1 MPIQQLPSH
10 LINQIAAGEVVER
23 PASVLKELL
32 ENAIDSGAGRIH
44 IDLLAGGM
52 QRVEVVDNGCGIAG
66 DEMPLAL
73 TRHAT
78 SKISQLDDLE
88 ALASLGFRG
97 EALPSIA
104 AVADVE
110 LASRVAGE
118 EHGWLLALK
127 PGEPMPQVRPQA
139 MPVGTRVTVDNLFHQ
154 VPARRRFLR
163 TERTEFGHLDT
174 LARRLAL
181 SVPERDIRLTH
192 NGREQW
198 HAPAAQDQH
207 GEESRIAQL
216 VGEEFIQHAVH
227 MDYQAQG
234 ISLHGWIARPAF
246 SRAQGDLQHT
256 FINGRYIRDRLLIS
270 ALKAAY
276 SDVLHYSR
284 HPAYV
289 LFLTMDPGSLDVNV
303 HPTKQE
309 VRFRDSRRVFDTL
322 RRSVQEAIAAPLR
335 GHAPVTS
342 GPAPYMPPSAEPASG
357 GDAAPAGDYAAG
369 RPAVASSWAVAEP
382 GVRLQ
387 GESARA
393 LYAVDAAADAVQPQ
407 QLAMGAH
414 QGVDAAPPLGFALAQ
429 IHGVYILS
437 QTEKGAVLVDMHA
450 AHERIVLEDLKK
462 RLHGQIQPSQPLL
475 VPQTLEVP
483 VAAADRAEEA
493 MELLETMGLELR
505 RASDTQLEIRAVPS
519 LLADFDAVALVR
531 DLVSDLGHAEVV
543 DLHRLEFAIDRVL
556 GNMACKSG
564 SIKAGRK
571 LDRAEMNALLRK
583 IESTPRSG
591 QCNHG
596 RPTWIELSMDALD
609 RLFLRGR

>member
-32 ENAIDSGAGRIH
+32 ENAIDSGARRIH

-52 QRVEVVDNGCGIAG
+52 QRVEVVDDGCGIPVA
-66 DEMPLAL
+66 EMPLAL

-78 SKISQLDDLE
+78 SKIRELDDLE

-110 LASRVAGE
+110 LASRLAGE
-118 EHGWLLALK
+118 EHGWLLSLK
-127 PGEPMPQVRPQA
+127 PGQAMPEARPQA
-139 MPVGTRVTVDNLFHQ
+139 MPMGTRVTVDNLFHQ

-181 SVPERDIRLTH
+181 SVPDRDVRLSH

-207 GEESRIAQL
+207 GEEARIAQL
-216 VGEEFIQHAVH
+216 VGEDFIEHAVH
-227 MDYQAQG
+227 IDYEAQG

-276 SDVLHYSR
+276 ADVLHYSR
-284 HPAYV
+284 HPAYL
-289 LFLTMDPGSLDVNV
+289 LFLTMDPASLDVNV

-309 VRFRDSRRVFDTL
+309 VRFRDSRRIFDTL

-335 GHAPVTS
+335 G
-342 GPAPYMPPSAEPASG
+342 Y
-357 GDAAPAGDYAAG
+357 APAASEPQSDDASKQPAASSAAG
-369 RPAVASSWAVAEP
+369 AQYPHEVAGPSRWQVAES
-382 GVRLQ
+382 GVRLH
-387 GESARA
+387 GDSARA
-393 LYAVDAAADAVQPQ
+393 LYAGADVSVASQPQ
-407 QLAMGAH
+407 QLAMGENE
-414 QGVDAAPPLGFALAQ
+414 GVDAAPPLGFALAQ

-437 QTEKGAVLVDMHA
+437 QTERGAVLVDMHA
-450 AHERIVLEDLKK
+450 AHERIVLEDLKA
-462 RLHGQIQPSQPLL
+462 RLHGQRQPSQPLL
-475 VPQTLEVP
+475 VPQTLEVS

-493 MELLETMGLELR
+493 MPMLETMGLELR

-519 LLADFDAVALVR
+519 LLADFDVQSLVR
-531 DLVSDLGHAEVV
+531 DLVSDLGHADAV
-543 DLHRLEFAIDRVL
+543 DLHRVEFAIDRVL

-564 SIKAGRK
+564 SVKAGRK

-596 RPTWIELSMDALD
+596 RPTWVELSMDALD

>member
-32 ENAIDSGAGRIH
+32 ENAIDSGAQRIH

-52 QRVEVVDNGCGIAG
+52 QRVEVVDDGCGIPVA
-66 DEMPLAL
+66 EMPLAL

-78 SKISQLDDLE
+78 SKIRQLDDLE

-118 EHGWLLALK
+118 DHGWLLSLK
-127 PGEPMPQVRPQA
+127 PGEPMPEARPQP

-181 SVPERDIRLTH
+181 SVPQRAMRLTH

-198 HAPAAQDQH
+198 HAPAAHDQRS
-207 GEESRIAQL
+207 EEARIAQL
-216 VGEEFIQHAVH
+216 VGEDFIEHAVH
-227 MDYQAQG
+227 IDYQAQG

-276 SDVLHYSR
+276 ADVLHYSR
-284 HPAYV
+284 HPAYL
-289 LFLTMDPGSLDVNV
+289 LFLSMDPGSLDVNV

-322 RRSVQEAIAAPLR
+322 RRSVQEAIAAPLA
-335 GHAPVTS
+335 GYTP
-342 GPAPYMPPSAEPASG
+342 
-357 GDAAPAGDYAAG
+357 AAPAATPDTSAASVSATPDRAGYAAAAPDA
-369 RPAVASSWAVAEP
+369 PAAWRVAES

-387 GESARA
+387 GDSARA
-393 LYAVDAAADAVQPQ
+393 LYADAAVPAAVQPQ
-407 QLAMGAH
+407 QLVMGERD
-414 QGVDAAPPLGFALAQ
+414 GVDATPPLGFALAQ

-462 RLHGQIQPSQPLL
+462 RLHGQRQPSQPLL
-475 VPQTLEVP
+475 VPQTLEVS
-483 VAAADRAEEA
+483 VAAADRAEDA
-493 MELLETMGLELR
+493 MPMLETMGLELR

-531 DLVSDLGHAEVV
+531 DLVSDLGHADAV
-543 DLHRLEFAIDRVL
+543 DLHRVEFAIDRVL

-564 SIKAGRK
+564 SVKAGRK

-596 RPTWIELSMDALD
+596 RPTWVELSMDALD

>member
-32 ENAIDSGAGRIH
+32 ENAIDSGASRIH

-52 QRVEVVDNGCGIAG
+52 QRVEVVDNGCGIASQ
-66 DEMPLAL
+66 EMPLAL

-88 ALASLGFRG
+88 ALSSLGFRG

-110 LASRVAGE
+110 LASRVVGE

-216 VGEEFIQHAVH
+216 VGEEFIEHAVH

-234 ISLHGWIARPAF
+234 IALRGWIARPAF

-289 LFLTMDPGSLDVNV
+289 LFLSMDPGSLDVNV

-322 RRSVQEAIAAPLR
+322 RRSVQEAIAAPLQ
-335 GHAPVTS
+335 GHNPMAAYPAQPVTS
-342 GPAPYMPPSAEPASG
+342 ADEPASG
-357 GDAAPAGDYAAG
+357 ADAERAHGYASE
-369 RPAVASSWAVAEP
+369 PSVASSWAVAEP
-382 GVRLQ
+382 RVRLQ
-387 GESARA
+387 GDSARA
-393 LYAVDAAADAVQPQ
+393 LYAVDAAVDVVQPQ
-407 QLAMGAH
+407 QLVMGADD
-414 QGVDAAPPLGFALAQ
+414 GVDATPPLGFALAQ

-475 VPQTLEVP
+475 MPQTLEVS

-519 LLADFDAVALVR
+519 LLADFDVVALVR

-543 DLHRLEFAIDRVL
+543 DVHRLEFAIDRVL

-583 IESTPRSG
+583 IENTPRSG

>member
-32 ENAIDSGAGRIH
+32 ENAIDSGARRIH

-52 QRVEVVDNGCGIAG
+52 QRVEVVDDGCGIPVA
-66 DEMPLAL
+66 EMPLAL

-78 SKISQLDDLE
+78 SKIRELDDLE

-110 LASRVAGE
+110 LASRLAGE
-118 EHGWLLALK
+118 EHGWLLSLK
-127 PGEPMPQVRPQA
+127 PGQAMPEARPQA
-139 MPVGTRVTVDNLFHQ
+139 MPMGTRVTVDNLFHQ

-181 SVPERDIRLTH
+181 SVPDRDVRLSH

-207 GEESRIAQL
+207 GEEARIAQL
-216 VGEEFIQHAVH
+216 VGEDFIEHAVH
-227 MDYQAQG
+227 IDYEAQG

-276 SDVLHYSR
+276 ADVLHYSR
-284 HPAYV
+284 HPAYL
-289 LFLTMDPGSLDVNV
+289 LFLTMDPASLDVNV

-309 VRFRDSRRVFDTL
+309 VRFRDSRRIFDTL

-335 GHAPVTS
+335 GYAPAASEPQSDDASKQPAASSAAGAQYPHEVS
-342 GPAPYMPPSAEPASG
+342 GPS
-357 GDAAPAGDYAAG
+357 
-369 RPAVASSWAVAEP
+369 RWQVAES
-382 GVRLQ
+382 GVRLH
-387 GESARA
+387 GDSARA
-393 LYAVDAAADAVQPQ
+393 LYAGAEVSMASQPQ
-407 QLAMGAH
+407 QLAMGENE
-414 QGVDAAPPLGFALAQ
+414 GVDAAPPLGFALAQ

-437 QTEKGAVLVDMHA
+437 QTERGAVLVDMHA
-450 AHERIVLEDLKK
+450 AHERIVLEDLKA
-462 RLHGQIQPSQPLL
+462 RLHGQRQPSQPLL
-475 VPQTLEVP
+475 VPQTLEVS

-493 MELLETMGLELR
+493 MPMLETMGLELR

-519 LLADFDAVALVR
+519 LLADFDVQSLVR
-531 DLVSDLGHAEVV
+531 DLISDLGHADAV
-543 DLHRLEFAIDRVL
+543 DLHRVEFAIDRVL

-564 SIKAGRK
+564 SVKAGRK

-596 RPTWIELSMDALD
+596 RPTWVELSMDALD

>member
-32 ENAIDSGAGRIH
+32 ENAIDSGARRIH

-52 QRVEVVDNGCGIAG
+52 QRVEVVDDGCGIPVA
-66 DEMPLAL
+66 EMPLAL

-78 SKISQLDDLE
+78 SKIRELDDLE

-110 LASRVAGE
+110 LASRLAGE
-118 EHGWLLALK
+118 EHGWLLSLK
-127 PGEPMPQVRPQA
+127 PGQAMPEARPQA
-139 MPVGTRVTVDNLFHQ
+139 MPMGTRVTVDNLFHQ

-181 SVPERDIRLTH
+181 SVPDRDVRLSH

-207 GEESRIAQL
+207 GEEARIAQL
-216 VGEEFIQHAVH
+216 VGEDFIEHAVH
-227 MDYQAQG
+227 IDYEAQG

-276 SDVLHYSR
+276 ADVLHYSR
-284 HPAYV
+284 HPAYL
-289 LFLTMDPGSLDVNV
+289 LFLTMDPASLDVNV

-309 VRFRDSRRVFDTL
+309 VRFRDSRRIFDTL

-335 GHAPVTS
+335 G
-342 GPAPYMPPSAEPASG
+342 Y
-357 GDAAPAGDYAAG
+357 APAAFEPQSDDASKQPAASSAAG
-369 RPAVASSWAVAEP
+369 AQYPHEVAGPSRWQVAES
-382 GVRLQ
+382 GVRLH
-387 GESARA
+387 GDSARA
-393 LYAVDAAADAVQPQ
+393 LYAGADVSMASQPQ
-407 QLAMGAH
+407 QLAMGENE
-414 QGVDAAPPLGFALAQ
+414 GVDAAPPLGFALAQ

-437 QTEKGAVLVDMHA
+437 QTERGAVLVDMHA
-450 AHERIVLEDLKK
+450 AHERIVLEDLKA
-462 RLHGQIQPSQPLL
+462 RLHGQRQPSQPLL
-475 VPQTLEVP
+475 VPQTLEVS

-493 MELLETMGLELR
+493 MPMLETMGLELR

-519 LLADFDAVALVR
+519 LLADFDVQSLVR
-531 DLVSDLGHAEVV
+531 DLVSDLGHADAV
-543 DLHRLEFAIDRVL
+543 DLHRVEFAIDRVL

-564 SIKAGRK
+564 SVKAGRK

-596 RPTWIELSMDALD
+596 RPTWVELSMDALD

>member
-32 ENAIDSGAGRIH
+32 ENAIDSGANRIH

-52 QRVEVVDNGCGIAG
+52 QRVEVVDNGCGIPC
-66 DEMPLAL
+66 DELPLAL

-78 SKISQLDDLE
+78 SKICQLDDLE

-104 AVADVE
+104 AVADLE
-110 LASRVAGE
+110 LASRVASE

-127 PGEPMPQVRPQA
+127 PGDPMPEGRPHA

-198 HAPAAQDQH
+198 HAPAAHDQH
-207 GEESRIAQL
+207 GEEARIAQL
-216 VGEEFIQHAVH
+216 VGEEFIEHAVR

-289 LFLTMDPGSLDVNV
+289 LFLSMDPGGLDVNV

-322 RRSVQEAIAAPLR
+322 RRSVQEAIAAPMHRPGLA
-335 GHAPVTS
+335 H
-342 GPAPYMPPSAEPASG
+342 PAPPVATPAEVSPAH
-357 GDAAPAGDYAAG
+357 AASVGAAG
-369 RPAVASSWAVAEP
+369 YRGEQSASPSWSVAEP

-387 GESARA
+387 GDSARA
-393 LYAVDAAADAVQPQ
+393 LYAMDTVADAVQPE
-407 QLAMGAH
+407 QLVMGARD
-414 QGVDAAPPLGFALAQ
+414 GVDAAPPLGFALAQ

-450 AHERIVLEDLKK
+450 AHERIVLEDLKQ
-462 RLHGQIQPSQPLL
+462 RLHGQRQPSQPLL
-475 VPQTLEVP
+475 VPQTLEVS

-493 MELLETMGLELR
+493 MELLEAMGLELR
-505 RASDTQLEIRAVPS
+505 RASDTQLEIRAVPV
-519 LLADFDAVALVR
+519 LLADFDVVALVR
-531 DLVSDLGHAEVV
+531 DLVSDLGHADAI

-564 SIKAGRK
+564 SVKAGRK

-583 IESTPRSG
+583 IERTPRSG

-596 RPTWIELSMDALD
+596 RPTWIELGMDALD

>member
-32 ENAIDSGAGRIH
+32 ENAIDSGAQRIH

-52 QRVEVVDNGCGIAG
+52 QRVEVVDDGCGIPVA
-66 DEMPLAL
+66 EMPLAL

-78 SKISQLDDLE
+78 SKIRQLDDLE

-118 EHGWLLALK
+118 DHGWLLSLK
-127 PGEPMPQVRPQA
+127 PGEPMPEARPQP

-181 SVPERDIRLTH
+181 SVPQRGMRLTH

-198 HAPAAQDQH
+198 HAPAAHDQRS
-207 GEESRIAQL
+207 EEARIAQL
-216 VGEEFIQHAVH
+216 VGEDFIEHAVH
-227 MDYQAQG
+227 IDYQAQG

-276 SDVLHYSR
+276 ADVLHYSR
-284 HPAYV
+284 HPAYL
-289 LFLTMDPGSLDVNV
+289 LFLSMDPGSLDVNV

-322 RRSVQEAIAAPLR
+322 RRSVQEAIAAPLA
-335 GHAPVTS
+335 GYTP
-342 GPAPYMPPSAEPASG
+342 
-357 GDAAPAGDYAAG
+357 AAPAATPDTSPASAAATPPDRAGYAAAAPDA
-369 RPAVASSWAVAEP
+369 PAAWRVAES

-387 GESARA
+387 GDSARA
-393 LYAVDAAADAVQPQ
+393 LYADAAVPAAVQPQ
-407 QLAMGAH
+407 QLAMGERD
-414 QGVDAAPPLGFALAQ
+414 GVDATPPLGFALAQ

-462 RLHGQIQPSQPLL
+462 RLHGQRQPSQPLL
-475 VPQTLEVP
+475 VPQTLEVS
-483 VAAADRAEEA
+483 VAAADRAEDA
-493 MELLETMGLELR
+493 MPMLETMGLELR

-531 DLVSDLGHAEVV
+531 DLVSDLGHADAV
-543 DLHRLEFAIDRVL
+543 DLHRVEFAIDRVL

-564 SIKAGRK
+564 SVKAGRK

-596 RPTWIELSMDALD
+596 RPTWVELSMDALD